1 MLVLICSYIA
11 SVVLFGSYI
20 TFGAKKNLDEY
31 PAFISWRRHCFSG
44 GWGVRA
50 VVHQWRLACFSSTS
64 LTGGGHDQ
72 LIRESI
78 PPPFSPGFWDGVGS
92 PLNVGPCAHK
102 RPERK

>member
-1 MLVLICSYIA
+1 MVHSF
-11 SVVLFGSYI
+11 VEFR
-20 TFGAKKNLDEY
+20 KKEIDKH
-31 PAFISWRRHCFSG
+31 SWWFSP
-44 GWGVRA
+44 
-50 VVHQWRLACFSSTS
+50 TS